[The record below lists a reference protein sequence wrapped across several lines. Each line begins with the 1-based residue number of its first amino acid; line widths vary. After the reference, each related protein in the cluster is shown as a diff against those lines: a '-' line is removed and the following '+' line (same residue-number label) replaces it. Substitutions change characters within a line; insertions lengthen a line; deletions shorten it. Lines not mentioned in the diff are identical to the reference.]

1 MFTPDALVLGK
12 LVLEW
17 GRLAFLIGV
26 MVFLTV
32 LGRGKDKD
40 AKLERVGTIA
50 VILAVVA
57 ARLGFVFEQREAFA
71 TGNLL
76 EIFDVRSG
84 GFSWP
89 WALMGL
95 VPFAWLRTPAQ
106 FGKLASATVIA
117 VIAAA
122 LPFLFKPTSSSVN
135 VQNDLGLTSLEG
147 KASTWG
153 DLLAPTPAPNGLG
166 ALEKPV
172 LVNVWATWCG
182 PCRAEMPLLAEYAK
196 RGAKIVFL
204 NAGESADDVRHY
216 LASEKLEVPVM
227 LDTGGVRDQLRV
239 VGLPTT
245 FIVGKDGQILE
256 RHMGP
261 LDRGGL
267 EMMLAQTDWGT
278 SKP

>member
-1 MFTPDALVLGK
+1 MFTPDALVLGP

-26 MVFLTV
+26 MVFLTT
-32 LGRGKDKD
+32 LGRGKDQ
-40 AKLERVGTIA
+40 KLERIGTIA
-50 VILAVVA
+50 VVLAVIA

-71 TGNLL
+71 AGNPL
-76 EIFDVRSG
+76 EVFDVRSG

-89 WALMGL
+89 WALVAL

-106 FGKLASATVIA
+106 FARLASASGFA
-117 VIAAA
+117 VVAAA
-122 LPFLFKPTSSSVN
+122 LPFLFKPTSSGVSVPDDS
-135 VQNDLGLTSLEG
+135 VLSSLEG

-153 DLLAPTPAPNGLG
+153 N
-166 ALEKPV
+166 LEKPV

-204 NAGESADDVRHY
+204 NAGESVEAIKKY
-216 LASEKLEVPVM
+216 LESEKLEVPVM
-227 LDTGGVRDQLRV
+227 LDSGGVRNQLRV

-245 FIVGKDGQILE
+245 FVVDRDGQILE
-256 RHMGP
+256 RRMGP

-267 EMMLAQTDWGT
+267 EVMLARL
-278 SKP
+278 K

>member
-32 LGRGKDKD
+32 LGRTKDQ
-40 AKLERVGTIA
+40 KLERVGTVA
-50 VILAVVA
+50 VILAVIA

-71 TGNLL
+71 AGNLL
-76 EIFDVRSG
+76 EVFDVRSG

-89 WALMGL
+89 WALLAL
-95 VPFAWLRTPAQ
+95 VPFAWLRTRAQ
-106 FGKLASATVIA
+106 FGKLAAATVIA

-122 LPFLFKPTSSSVN
+122 LPFLFKPTSSSISVP
-135 VQNDLGLTSLEG
+135 NDLGLTSLEG

-153 DLLAPTPAPNGLG
+153 TLA
-166 ALEKPV
+166 KPV

-204 NAGESADDVRHY
+204 NAGESASEIKKY
-216 LASEKLEVPVM
+216 LGSEKLEIPVM
-227 LDTGGVRDQLRV
+227 LDPNGIRDQLRV

-245 FIVGKDGQILE
+245 FVIGKDGQILG

-267 EMMLAQTDWGT
+267 EVMLSRLQ
-278 SKP
+278 

>member
-1 MFTPDALVLGK
+1 MFTPDALVLGP

-32 LGRGKDKD
+32 LGRASGTQKDRVKD
-40 AKLERVGTIA
+40 AKLERIGTIA

-71 TGNLL
+71 TGNPL

-89 WALMGL
+89 WALMAL
-95 VPFAWLRTPAQ
+95 VPLAWLRTPAQ
-106 FGKLASATVIA
+106 FGRLASATVFA

-122 LPFLFKPTSSSVN
+122 LPFVFKPTSSSIS
-135 VQNDLGLTSLEG
+135 VQNDLGMQSLQGEA
-147 KASTWG
+147 KTWG
-153 DLLAPTPAPNGLG
+153 N
-166 ALEKPV
+166 LEKPV

-196 RGAKIVFL
+196 RGAKIIFL
-204 NAGESADDVRHY
+204 NAGESADDVRKY
-216 LASEKLEVPVM
+216 LESEKLEIPVM
-227 LDTGGVRDQLRV
+227 LDSSGIRDQLRV

-245 FIVGKDGQILE
+245 FIIGKDGKILE
-256 RHMGP
+256 RRMGP

-267 EMMLAQTDWGT
+267 EVLLSRLEPGAN
-278 SKP
+278 KK

>member
-32 LGRGKDKD
+32 LGRSKDQ
-40 AKLERVGTIA
+40 KLERVGTIA
-50 VILAVVA
+50 VILAVIA

-71 TGNLL
+71 AGNLL
-76 EIFDVRSG
+76 EVFDVRSG

-89 WALMGL
+89 WALVAL

-106 FGKLASATVIA
+106 FGRLASATVLA

-122 LPFLFKPTSSSVN
+122 LPFLFKPASSSISVS
-135 VQNDLGLTSLEG
+135 NDLQLTSLLDPKTAPGGLGSLEG
-147 KASTWG
+147 KTSTWG
-153 DLLAPTPAPNGLG
+153 D
-166 ALEKPV
+166 LEKPV

-196 RGAKIVFL
+196 RGAKIIFL
-204 NAGESADDVRHY
+204 NAGESANDVRNY
-216 LASEKLEVPVM
+216 LTSEKLEVPVM
-227 LDTGGVRDQLRV
+227 LDSGGIRDQLRV

-245 FIVGKDGQILE
+245 FIVGRDGQILE
-256 RHMGP
+256 RRMGP

-267 EMMLAQTDWGT
+267 EVML
-278 SKP
+278 SKLVAK

>member
-26 MVFLTV
+26 MVLISV
-32 LGRGKDKD
+32 LSRGKDQ
-40 AKLERVGTIA
+40 KLERIGTIA

-71 TGNLL
+71 AGNLL
-76 EIFDVRSG
+76 DVFDVRSG

-89 WALMGL
+89 WALVAL
-95 VPFAWLRTPAQ
+95 VPFACLRTPAQ
-106 FGKLASATVIA
+106 FGKLASAA
-117 VIAAA
+117 VISVLAAA
-122 LPFLFKPTSSSVN
+122 LPFLFKPTASSLN
-135 VQNDLGLTSLEG
+135 VPNDLKLMSLEG
-147 KASTWG
+147 ESSTWG
-153 DLLAPTPAPNGLG
+153 AVA
-166 ALEKPV
+166 KPV

-204 NAGESADDVRHY
+204 NAGESADDVKKY
-216 LASEKLEVPVM
+216 LESEKLEISVM
-227 LDTGGVRDQLRV
+227 LDPNGIRDQLRV

-256 RHMGP
+256 RRMGP

-267 EMMLAQTDWGT
+267 EVMLSRLAVNP
-278 SKP
+278 K

>member
-1 MFTPDALVLGK
+1 MFTPDALVLGP

-32 LGRGKDKD
+32 LGRSKDQ
-40 AKLERVGTIA
+40 KLERVGTIA
-50 VILAVVA
+50 VILAVIA

-71 TGNLL
+71 AGNLL
-76 EIFDVRSG
+76 EVFDVRSG

-89 WALMGL
+89 WALVAL
-95 VPFAWLRTPAQ
+95 VPFVWLRTPAQ
-106 FGKLASATVIA
+106 FAKLASATVIA

-122 LPFLFKPTSSSVN
+122 LPFLFKPTSSSISVS
-135 VQNDLGLTSLEG
+135 NDLGLQTLEG
-147 KASTWG
+147 TASTWG
-153 DLLAPTPAPNGLG
+153 DLP
-166 ALEKPV
+166 KPV

-182 PCRAEMPLLAEYAK
+182 PCRAEMPLLAEYTK

-204 NAGESADDVRHY
+204 NAGESAEAVRNY
-216 LASEKLEVPVM
+216 LESEKLELPVM
-227 LDTGGVRDQLRV
+227 LDSGGVRDQLRV

-245 FIVGKDGQILE
+245 FIIGTDGQMLE
-256 RHMGP
+256 RRMGP

-267 EMMLAQTDWGT
+267 EVML
-278 SKP
+278 SKLVAK

>member
-17 GRLAFLIGV
+17 NRLAFLIGV

-32 LGRGKDKD
+32 LGRSKEQ
-40 AKLERVGTIA
+40 KLERIGTIA

-76 EIFDVRSG
+76 EMFDVRSG

-89 WALMGL
+89 WALVGL
-95 VPFAWLRTPAQ
+95 VPFAWLRTPVQ
-106 FGKLASATVIA
+106 FGKLASATVLA
-117 VIAAA
+117 VLAAI
-122 LPFLFKPTSSSVN
+122 LPFLLKPTSSSVSM
-135 VQNDLGLTSLEG
+135 QNDLGLQSLEG

-153 DLLAPTPAPNGLG
+153 DLP
-166 ALEKPV
+166 KPV

-204 NAGESADDVRHY
+204 NAGESAGDVRKY
-216 LASEKLEVPVM
+216 LESEKLKIPAM
-227 LDTGGVRDQLRV
+227 LDSGGIRDQLRV

-267 EMMLAQTDWGT
+267 EVLLSRLETGIDH
-278 SKP
+278 K